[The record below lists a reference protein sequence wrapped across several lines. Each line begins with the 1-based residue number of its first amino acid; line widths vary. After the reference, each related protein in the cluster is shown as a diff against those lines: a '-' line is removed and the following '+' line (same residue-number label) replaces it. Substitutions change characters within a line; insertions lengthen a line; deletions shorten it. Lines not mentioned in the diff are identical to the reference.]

1 MSPKLS
7 KFFSEVIDE
16 IKDFGTMEPLRLN
29 MKKLIQLIGSG
40 FGAGYLPWM
49 PGTWGSVAGV
59 GVAYSFSFLPLYLS
73 LISSMALIFL
83 SIWVSGIAE
92 TLSAQKDDRT
102 IVIDE
107 ICGMVLS
114 LLAIPFNL
122 PNVLTAFLLFRFF
135 DIAKIPPA
143 RWFER
148 RCPGGYGVV
157 LDDLVAGAYTRG
169 CMALLIYTGVL

>member
-1 MSPKLS
+1 
-7 KFFSEVIDE
+7 
-16 IKDFGTMEPLRLN
+16 

-49 PGTWGSVAGV
+49 PGTWGSLVGV
-59 GVAYSFSFLPLYLS
+59 GAAYGFSFLPFYLS
-73 LISSMALIFL
+73 LTSLIALIFL
-83 SIWVSGIAE
+83 SIWVSEISE
-92 TLSAQKDDRT
+92 MLSAKKDDQT

-107 ICGMVLS
+107 ICGMALS

-148 RCPGGYGVV
+148 VCPGGYGVV
-157 LDDLVAGAYTRG
+157 LDDVVSGAYTRG
-169 CMALLIYTGVL
+169 GMALLICTGVL

>member
-1 MSPKLS
+1 
-7 KFFSEVIDE
+7 
-16 IKDFGTMEPLRLN
+16 

-49 PGTWGSVAGV
+49 PGTWGSVVGI
-59 GVAYSFSFLPLYLS
+59 GVAYGFSFLPLYLS
-73 LISSMALIFL
+73 LISSITLVFL
-83 SIWVSGIAE
+83 SVWISGMAE
-92 TLSAQKDDRT
+92 QLSGQKDDQT

-107 ICGMVLS
+107 ICGMALA

-135 DIAKIPPA
+135 DIAKISPA

-148 RCPGGYGVV
+148 RCQGGYGVV
-157 LDDLVAGAYTRG
+157 LDDVVAGAYTRA
-169 CMALLIYTGVL
+169 CMALLIHMRIL

>member
-1 MSPKLS
+1 
-7 KFFSEVIDE
+7 
-16 IKDFGTMEPLRLN
+16 

-49 PGTWGSVAGV
+49 PGTWGSMVGV
-59 GVAYSFSFLPLYLS
+59 GVAYGFSFLPLYLS
-73 LISSMALIFL
+73 LISLIALIFL
-83 SIWVSGIAE
+83 SVWVSDIFE
-92 TLSAQKDDRT
+92 MLSSKKDDQT

-107 ICGMVLS
+107 ICGMALA

-143 RWFER
+143 PWFER

>member
-1 MSPKLS
+1 M
-7 KFFSEVIDE
+7 E
-16 IKDFGTMEPLRLN
+16 IS

-49 PGTWGSVAGV
+49 PGTWGSVVGV
-59 GVAYSFSFLPLYLS
+59 GVAYGFSFLPLYL
-73 LISSMALIFL
+73 LLTSSITLFFL
-83 SIWVSGIAE
+83 SVWVSGMAE
-92 TLSAQKDDRT
+92 QLSGQKDDQT

-107 ICGMVLS
+107 ICGMVLA
-114 LLAIPFNL
+114 LLAVPFNL

-157 LDDLVAGAYTRG
+157 LDDLVAGAYARG